1 MGALAIAQLIE
12 SLLPGMIA
20 LYNQIRAANAASQ
33 LKPVEEILATAD
45 ANWDSVIATAQAEL
59 DKLNPPP
66 AA

>member
-20 LYNQIRAANAASQ
+20 LYSQIRADNAGSQ
-33 LKPVEEILATAD
+33 LKPVEEILASAD
-45 ANWDSVIATAQAEL
+45 ANWDAVIAVAQAEL
-59 DKLNPPP
+59 DKINPPP